1 MSIPAFA
8 QQPPPKIGL
17 VLEGGGA
24 LGLAHIGVLE
34 YLEQQ
39 HIPVHYLAGTSM
51 GGLVAGMYATGKSS
65 AEIRDLI
72 RSINWEEALRGETP
86 YRDLTFRR
94 KEDRRAFPNPI
105 EFGLRGGFS
114 LPSGINGGHQIGL
127 ILDRAALPYSQIKSF
142 DELPIPFRCVAT
154 ELTTNRSEVFKDG
167 LLSQALR
174 ATMSIPG
181 VFAPVKRD
189 GKVYAD
195 GGLLNN
201 LPVDVVRAMGA
212 DIVIAV
218 HLQVKPFQPKDANS
232 PFATLNRSIS
242 TVIAVNELRSME
254 KADILISVPLEKY
267 TGMEYAKG
275 DELADLG
282 RAAAARKEKIL
293 STVAI
298 TVSEFA
304 QHQQQIAARR
314 RKEVPVPQFLDVTG
328 TNPQLASEIVQD
340 LAAHVGRPV
349 DPPALEADLTQV
361 TGRGR
366 YQKVGY
372 HAIERNGQT
381 GLEVRTIEK
390 EYAPP
395 MILPGVLID
404 GGDFENIRIGLATR
418 LVMLDVG
425 GHRRELRTDIQ
436 IGNVYSVASEY
447 YRPFSSASRWFLSAM
462 GSASDTPVSIYSRGE
477 RLAEYRTR
485 AAGGGLDVGRIFGRT
500 AELRLGYR
508 VNYLGLRRQIG
519 DPQLPSLN
527 GTVSA
532 TSLRFTMDRMDNPV
546 IPWNGQFLQ
555 ARVEYW
561 NKNLGSTAGFPLSET
576 NYVAARPVSR
586 RSAIFGQSS
595 AGTTFN
601 GRGVGLPPFSL
612 GGVNRLAAYG
622 KNEFLNNQYIYGRT
636 GYLYELMTLPV
647 FFGKRVYAL
656 GQYEVGKA
664 WGRQSTRLPTNGT
677 VGVVMETL
685 LGPVLFGGSVG
696 ESGHRKWFFQLG
708 RFF

>member
-1 MSIPAFA
+1 MAENRT
-8 QQPPPKIGL
+8 PKIGL

-39 HIPVHYLAGTSM
+39 RIPIHYLAGTSM
-51 GGLVAGMYATGKSS
+51 GGLVAGMYATGKTT
-65 AEIRDLI
+65 AEIRELI

-94 KEDRRAFPNPI
+94 KEDKRAFPNSI

-127 ILDRAALPYSQIKSF
+127 IFDRAALPYSQIKSF
-142 DELPIPFRCVAT
+142 DELPIPFRCVGT
-154 ELTTNRSEVFKDG
+154 ELTTNRAEVFKDG
-167 LLSQALR
+167 SLSQALR

-181 VFAPVKRD
+181 VFAPLKRD

-212 DIVIAV
+212 EIVIAV
-218 HLQVKPFQPKDANS
+218 HLQVKPLQPKDVNS

-254 KADILISVPLEKY
+254 KADILISVPLENY
-267 TGMEYAKG
+267 TGMEYTKG
-275 DELADLG
+275 DELAGLG
-282 RAAAARKEKIL
+282 RAAAARKERIL
-293 STVAI
+293 STVALAAP
-298 TVSEFA
+298 EFA
-304 QHQQQIAARR
+304 QHQQRIAARR
-314 RKEVPVPQFLDVTG
+314 LKEVPVPQFLTVTG
-328 TNPQLASEIVQD
+328 TSPQLATDIAAD

-349 DPPALEADLTQV
+349 DPPALEAAITHV

-366 YQKVGY
+366 FQKIGY
-372 HAIERNGQT
+372 NTTERNGQP
-381 GLEVRTIEK
+381 GLEIRTIEK

-395 MILPGVLID
+395 TILPGLVVD
-404 GGDFENIRIGLATR
+404 GGDFQNVRVGLATR

-425 GHRRELRTDIQ
+425 GYRRELRTDVQ
-436 IGNVYSVASEY
+436 VGNIYSLATEY
-447 YRPFSSASRWFLSAM
+447 YRPLTPSSQWFVSAM
-462 GSASDTPVSIYSRGE
+462 ASVSDAPVSIYSSGN

-485 AAGGGLDVGRIFGRT
+485 GAGGGMDVGRIFGRS

-508 VNYLGLRRQIG
+508 ANYLGLRRQIG
-519 DPQLPSLN
+519 DPRLPSLN

-532 TSLRFTMDRMDNPV
+532 TSLRFTMDRMDSPV
-546 IPWNGQFLQ
+546 IPRKGQFLQ
-555 ARVEYW
+555 ARTEYW
-561 NKNLGSTAGFPLSET
+561 NKNLGSTEGFPLSEA
-576 NYVAARPVSR
+576 NYVLARPVSR
-586 RSAIFGQSS
+586 RASMFVQTS
-595 AGTTFN
+595 AGTTF
-601 GRGVGLPPFSL
+601 GARGVGLPPFSI

-622 KNEFLNNQYIYGRT
+622 QNEFFNNQYVYGRA
-636 GYLYELMTLPV
+636 GYLHELLPLPV
-647 FFGKRVYAL
+647 FLGKRVYAL

-664 WGRQSTRLPTNGT
+664 WGRQSTRLPTNGAL
-677 VGVVMETL
+677 GIVMETV
-685 LGPVLFGGSVG
+685 LGPVLFGGAVG